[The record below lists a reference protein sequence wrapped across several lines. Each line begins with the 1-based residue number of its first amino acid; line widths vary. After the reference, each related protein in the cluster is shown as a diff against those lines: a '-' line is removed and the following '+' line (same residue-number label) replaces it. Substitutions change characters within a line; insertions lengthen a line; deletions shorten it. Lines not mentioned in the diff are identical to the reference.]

1 MLTINV
7 GMLTLRGGGYTFWF
21 LKYEKS
27 SYCLET
33 NYISYVTSKI
43 VRKNSLNQE
52 TNKKCQIYDTNVGE
66 KCSDVKKSCRQTRG
80 FENIS
85 LQNEKE

>member
-1 MLTINV
+1 
-7 GMLTLRGGGYTFWF
+7 MLTLMGGGTLFDS
-21 LKYEKS
+21 LNKEKS

-52 TNKKCQIYDTNVGE
+52 TNKESQIYDINVGE
-66 KCSDVKKSCRQTRG
+66 KCSDVQKSCRQTRG

-85 LQNEKE
+85 LKNEKE